1 VPSADELRSARR
13 RAFGNAI
20 RARRQELGL
29 SQEQLADRAGI
40 ERKSVSRVETGAYSP
55 SVDRLWNI
63 CDALGVLPRALLE
76 DDDSPQASART
87 VDVEPQHTKALAN
100 PGGGESRTEA

>member
-1 VPSADELRSARR
+1 MPSADELRSARR
-13 RAFGNAI
+13 TAFGDAI
-20 RARRQELGL
+20 RARRQSLGL

-76 DDDSPQASART
+76 GSDLPPAVGSKPGHAAAPP
-87 VDVEPQHTKALAN
+87 EP
-100 PGGGESRTEA
+100 RTEDAPIVD